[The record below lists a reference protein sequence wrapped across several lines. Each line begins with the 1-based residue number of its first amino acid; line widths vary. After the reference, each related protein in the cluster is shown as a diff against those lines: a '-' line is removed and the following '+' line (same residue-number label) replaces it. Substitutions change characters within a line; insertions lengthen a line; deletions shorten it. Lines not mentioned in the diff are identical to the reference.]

1 MSVKII
7 QTMEEA
13 IEWIHNLKTL
23 GIKPGLARME
33 YIMERLDHPERHVKF
48 VHVAGTNGKGSTVS
62 FISEVLKRSG
72 YTVGTFTSPY
82 LIHFTNRIQVNGEDI
97 SGEDLVQT
105 LNQIIPIAK
114 ELEESELGAP
124 TEFEVVTAIAILY
137 FAKVAYPD
145 VVIWETGLGGRLDS
159 TNIVHPILS
168 VITSIGY
175 DHMDLL
181 GDTIE
186 AITFEKAGIIKPGV
200 PVISGVEQEEA
211 IHVIKQV
218 AAEKRATVYQMNER
232 FSVQTNKMTA
242 QGSEFNFEG
251 IYSNLSKVEIKMQGP
266 HQVKN
271 AGVALMAIEILR
283 QFYAF
288 IVEEEGIRNGMRYT
302 FWPGRFEKV
311 LDKPLTIIDGAHN
324 PQGAAS
330 LVDTIKLY
338 DYNRLIVVTGIL
350 KDKAVSDFLQIIAE
364 VADQLIITEPD
375 NPRAARVEEIGQLI
389 EGMNLN
395 IGYQTVSSWQEAIDT
410 AMGMAESN
418 DLLMITGSLYLIS
431 DARRYIVEKKK
442 N

>member
-1 MSVKII
+1 MSVEQV

-33 YIMERLDHPERHVKF
+33 YMMERLNHPERRVKYL
-48 VHVAGTNGKGSTVS
+48 HVAGTNGKGSTVS

-72 YTVGTFTSPY
+72 YLVGTFTSPY
-82 LIHFTNRIQVNGEDI
+82 LIHFTNRIQINGEDI
-97 SGEDLVQT
+97 SGEDLVKT
-105 LNQIIPIAK
+105 LNQILPIAK

-137 FAKVAYPD
+137 FAKIAYPEI
-145 VVIWETGLGGRLDS
+145 VIWETGLGGRLDS

-181 GDTIE
+181 GNTLE
-186 AITFEKAGIIKPGV
+186 AIAFEKAGIIKSGV

-211 IHVIKQV
+211 IAVIKQT
-218 AAEKRATVYQMNER
+218 ATEKRAPVYQINEH
-232 FSVQTNKMTA
+232 FSIQTNKMTVN
-242 QGSEFNFEG
+242 GSQFNFEG
-251 IYSNLSKVEIKMQGP
+251 MFSKINDIEIKMQGP

-283 QFYAF
+283 QYYAF
-288 IVEEEGIRNGMRYT
+288 MVEEEGIMNGMKFT

-311 LDKPLTIIDGAHN
+311 MEDPLVILDGAHN
-324 PQGAAS
+324 PQGAIS
-330 LVDTIKLY
+330 LVETIKLY
-338 DYNRLIVVTGIL
+338 DYNRLIMVTGIL
-350 KDKAVSDFLQIIAE
+350 KDKAVDEFLHVVSS
-364 VADQLIITEPD
+364 VADHLILTEPD
-375 NPRAARVEEIGQLI
+375 NPRASKIEDLEQQI
-389 EGMNLN
+389 EGLQLPVT
-395 IGYQTVSSWQEAIDT
+395 YQTISSWQEAVDT
-410 AMGMAESN
+410 AVGMAEPK
-418 DLLMITGSLYLIS
+418 DLLIITGSLYLIS
-431 DARRYIVEKKK
+431 DVRRYMIEKKK